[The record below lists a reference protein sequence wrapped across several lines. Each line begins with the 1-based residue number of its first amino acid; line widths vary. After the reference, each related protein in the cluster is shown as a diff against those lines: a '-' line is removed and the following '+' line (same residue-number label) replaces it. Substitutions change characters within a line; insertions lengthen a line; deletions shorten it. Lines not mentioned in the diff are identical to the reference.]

1 MGKLCLCDFDFFG
14 FPSKE
19 LESIPNEIEQ
29 QNTNKPINK
38 PVYESVYLQV
48 VWQHS
53 TILILSGVS
62 SEQLFT
68 RGISY
73 AILCS
78 ICMQMTGEFDFV
90 CEFMCDLLSI
100 VDSTADMK
108 SRIKNRQKVKTA

>member
-1 MGKLCLCDFDFFG
+1 MIEIQLLYDFWSRWISTFLARTFEFLRSHHRRKLSEIVMGKLCLCDFDFFG

-53 TILILSGVS
+53 TI
-62 SEQLFT
+62 
-68 RGISY
+68 
-73 AILCS
+73 
-78 ICMQMTGEFDFV
+78 
-90 CEFMCDLLSI
+90 
-100 VDSTADMK
+100 
-108 SRIKNRQKVKTA
+108 